1 MLLILL
7 SAMLV
12 LVAVCL
18 WLVFGWAGEAPQDRQ
33 LREAIDTSMQTLGMP
48 LRRRPHR

>member
-7 SAMLV
+7 SATLV
-12 LVAVCL
+12 FVAACL
-18 WLVFGWAGEAPQDRQ
+18 WLVFGWAGEAPQDPA

-48 LRRRPHR
+48 LRRRRRG